1 MFGEIIKPL
10 KKEVVVRSTK
20 EELPKKH
27 NVGVVKTNKLTEIKQ
42 LPTVAPLDTKNW
54 TDDSD
59 VENLVKEKN
68 FNKVIQTKSKITP
81 SDNSKPFYAIE
92 TFSSSS
98 SCSSITEDLID
109 FTDSSEFT
117 ENSKATSK
125 TSSEI
130 EIFKEAEKPEKTIIS
145 ESCINVSLQNLQ

>member
-68 FNKVIQTKSKITP
+68 FNKTIQTKSKITP
-81 SDNSKPFYAIE
+81 SHNSKPFYAIE

-98 SCSSITEDLID
+98 SCSSIIEDLID
-109 FTDSSEFT
+109 FTDSSEFS
-117 ENSKATSK
+117 ENSKASFK

-130 EIFKEAEKPEKTIIS
+130 EIFKEAEKPAKIS
-145 ESCINVSLQNLQ
+145 LSGNFINVSF

>member
-10 KKEVVVRSTK
+10 KKEVVVTSTK

-42 LPTVAPLDTKNW
+42 LPTVAPLDAKNW

-59 VENLVKEKN
+59 VESLVKEKN
-68 FNKVIQTKSKITP
+68 FNKTIQTKSKITP
-81 SDNSKPFYAIE
+81 SHNSKPFYAIE

-98 SCSSITEDLID
+98 SCSSIIEDLIY
-109 FTDSSEFT
+109 FT
-117 ENSKATSK
+117 EKQSCTTNIIQSHQTSLLVAV
-125 TSSEI
+125 S
-130 EIFKEAEKPEKTIIS
+130 IS
-145 ESCINVSLQNLQ
+145 